1 MENIYRFILEKTSS
15 GNIDKTSAAELIKM
29 IKKNPQFHKD
39 MAVIGISVNL
49 PLADSIDEYWDIL
62 SNSVNCI
69 REFPADRKKDI
80 DKYLYYSG
88 ITADNIRYVPGAYLE
103 HIDYFDYKFFK
114 ITPSEANLMA
124 PSQRI
129 FLQTAYSALEDAGY
143 GGQVLKGSNTGVYVG
158 FADTMKDSY
167 QRMIYDTDSSLVS
180 QSIASNLG
188 AIIPSRMSYYLDLNG
203 PSMVVDTACSSSL
216 VSVHLACKAIIN
228 GECDQAIAGGIKLHT
243 VPIDAEF
250 ARLGIESSDGLTRAF
265 DDTSDGAGIGEG
277 AIAILI
283 KPLDKA
289 VADGDHIYAV
299 IKGSAVNQDGDSMGI
314 TAPNPASQTK
324 VILKAWKDAAVN
336 PEKIQYIETH
346 GTGTPLGDPI
356 EIEGLTKAFNQYTNR
371 KQFCAIGSVKSNI
384 GHLYECSGLASLVK
398 VVLSLN
404 NQTMF
409 PSVYFEKPNRKID
422 FCNSAVFVNSI
433 LRHWEAQDEKRLCGV
448 SSFGFSGTNSHIVL
462 EEAPVYIRKE
472 SSGSNRILTISA
484 ESKGSLYALL
494 MKYQDFLNTEPDI
507 HNMCYTANTGRGH
520 CSLRIAIIFKSI
532 DELKIKIAQILLE
545 DTAIDDSDIFMGEH
559 KIVSSNYVDIDNSKI
574 SEEIKIK
581 LTETADKII
590 SSQSADELLSMD
602 ELKQLSS
609 LYIKGAAVNWSGIYS
624 YTENYRIS
632 IPTYQFDKHRC
643 WLSIP
648 ESQNKMKQ
656 EQESYFNLSWKL
668 ADGNGVSDNKAE
680 NFDLIL
686 IIKNNSN
693 LLAENL
699 YEYLKTKDFNAVM
712 ITESNSICRNDTGNK
727 DEAFFIN
734 SWHNY
739 RNYSRVKFIYMMD
752 SEMGKEVSYDNEYAR
767 LTKFYGF
774 LRSLKEMNAADIS
787 IDIILC
793 HINEVVNDDN
803 CIPINAAIQGAFK
816 VVGLE
821 FPEWS
826 CHVIDIDESINER
839 NLYNEILSL
848 NNKFLTAYRNNQ
860 RYEPYLNQ
868 ISIDR
873 QSAADSL
880 IMKESGCYVVS
891 GGLSEIALEI
901 MKDNASSKANFVLL
915 CRTEFPAREDWYEL
929 CNEHSE
935 QDENTVNRI
944 KNILEIESYGGSVTI
959 IHCDIT
965 DYEDVK
971 NVIKAVREKFKKING
986 VIHAAGIAGNTLFV
1000 AEKYENFKSV
1010 LNPKIYGAWYLD
1022 ECTKED
1028 DLEFFIMFSSV
1039 AALFPA
1045 PGQCSYVA
1053 ANSFI
1058 DSFAANRNIKRRNT
1072 FAINWC
1078 TWRDAGMAK
1087 RSGLNMDTIFK
1098 TLTNEQGTRGFK
1110 TIIEHKISHAL
1121 IGVINND
1128 KRYVRLWDKVGFDL
1142 AENVESVVKNYRL
1155 KSTLTEKDNKNLN
1168 LNLTL
1173 SLQLKGRDNDQYSET
1188 EKKVGNLLAKYLG
1201 YSELYIYDNL
1211 FDLGAD
1217 SIIMIRA
1224 AHEIYKIWGVNLELS
1239 KFIDGSSIEKIAA
1252 EIDKIFR
1259 NKKQVTV
1266 ENQ

>member
-15 GNIDKTSAAELIKM
+15 GSIDKTSAAELIKK
-29 IKKNPQFHKD
+29 IKKNSQFHKD
-39 MAVIGISVNL
+39 MAIIGISANL

-69 REFPADRKKDI
+69 REFPADRKEDI
-80 DKYLYYSG
+80 DKYLHYSD
-88 ITADNIRYVPGAYLE
+88 IADDNIRYVQGAYLE

-143 GGQVLKGSNTGVYVG
+143 GGQVLRGSNTGVYVG

-167 QRMIYDTDSSLVS
+167 QRMIYDTDPSLVS

-289 VADGDHIYAV
+289 VAARDHIYAV
-299 IKGSAVNQDGDSMGI
+299 IRGSAVNQDGNSMGI

-346 GTGTPLGDPI
+346 GTGTPLGDPV
-356 EIEGLTKAFNQYTNR
+356 EIEGLTKAFNQHTNR

-384 GHLYECSGLASLVK
+384 GHLYECSGLASLIK

-404 NQTMF
+404 NQMML

-422 FCNSAVFVNSI
+422 FCNSAVFINSI

-472 SSGSNRILTISA
+472 NNGTNRILTISA
-484 ESKGSLYALL
+484 ESKSSLYALL
-494 MKYQDFLNTEPDI
+494 MKYQDFLNMDPDI

-520 CSLRIAIIFKSI
+520 YSLRVAVLFKSI
-532 DELKIKIAQILLE
+532 DELKAKIAQILME
-545 DTAIDDSDIFMGEH
+545 DMAIDDSDIFMGEH
-559 KIVSSNYVDIDNSKI
+559 KIVSSTYVDIDHSKI
-574 SEEIKIK
+574 SEEMKIK
-581 LTETADKII
+581 FTETADKII
-590 SSQSADELLSMD
+590 GRQSADELLGMD
-602 ELKQLSS
+602 ELKQLCS

-624 YTENYRIS
+624 YTENSRIR

-648 ESQNKMKQ
+648 ESQNKLNQ
-656 EQESYFNLSWKL
+656 EQESYFKLNWKST
-668 ADGNGVSDNKAE
+668 DRNGIGDIRAE
-680 NFDLIL
+680 DYDLIV
-686 IIKNNSN
+686 IIKNHSN

-699 YEYLKTKDFNAVM
+699 YEYLKTKNLNAEVIAEPN
-712 ITESNSICRNDTGNK
+712 ITGCADTSNRALG
-727 DEAFFIN
+727 FFIN

-739 RNYSRVKFIYMMD
+739 SNYSKVKFIYMMD
-752 SEMGKEVSYDNEYAR
+752 SEVEKEVNYNNEYAR
-767 LTKFYGF
+767 LINFYGF
-774 LRSLKEMNAADIS
+774 LRSLKEMNAADIR
-787 IDIILC
+787 IDVILR
-793 HINEVVNDDN
+793 HINEVVCNDN

-826 CHVIDIDESINER
+826 CHVIDVDENINES
-839 NLYNEILSL
+839 NLYSEVFSL
-848 NNKFLTAYRNNQ
+848 NNKFIIAYRDNQ
-860 RYEPYLNQ
+860 RYEAYLEQ

-873 QSAADSL
+873 QIFADSF
-880 IMKESGCYVVS
+880 IMKDSGCYVIS
-891 GGLSEIALEI
+891 GGLSDITLEI
-901 MKDNASSKANFVLL
+901 MKNNASSKANFVLL
-915 CRTEFPAREDWYEL
+915 CRTELPAREEWNDL
-929 CNEHSE
+929 CNEYSGQE
-935 QDENTVNRI
+935 EKTVNRI
-944 KNILEIESYGGSVTI
+944 KNILDIESYGGNVTI
-959 IHCDIT
+959 IRCDIT
-965 DYEDVK
+965 DYEEVR
-971 NVIKAVREKFKKING
+971 NTIKAVREKFHKING
-986 VIHAAGIAGNTLFV
+986 VIHAAGIPGNTLFA
-1000 AEKYENFKSV
+1000 AEKYENFTSV

-1028 DLEFFIMFSSV
+1028 DLEFFVMFSSV
-1039 AALFPA
+1039 ATLFPA

-1053 ANSFI
+1053 ANLFI
-1058 DSFAANRNIKRRNT
+1058 DSFAATRNIKRQNT

-1078 TWRDAGMAK
+1078 TWKDAGMAK

-1098 TLTNEQGTRGFK
+1098 TLTNEQGIRGFR
-1110 TIIEHKISHAL
+1110 TVIGHKISHAL
-1121 IGVINND
+1121 VGVINND

-1142 AENVESVVKNYRL
+1142 AENVNDVVKNYRL
-1155 KSTLTEKDNKNLN
+1155 KSASTEKANKNLN
-1168 LNLTL
+1168 LNLTQ
-1173 SLQLKGRDNDQYSET
+1173 SLQLKGRNNNQYSET
-1188 EKKVGNLLAKYLG
+1188 EKRVGNLLAKYLG

-1211 FDLGAD
+1211 FDLGVD

-1224 AHEIYKIWGVNLELS
+1224 AHEIHKIWGVNLELS

-1252 EIDKIFR
+1252 EIDHIFR
-1259 NKKQVTV
+1259 NKKPAAV
-1266 ENQ
+1266 ESR